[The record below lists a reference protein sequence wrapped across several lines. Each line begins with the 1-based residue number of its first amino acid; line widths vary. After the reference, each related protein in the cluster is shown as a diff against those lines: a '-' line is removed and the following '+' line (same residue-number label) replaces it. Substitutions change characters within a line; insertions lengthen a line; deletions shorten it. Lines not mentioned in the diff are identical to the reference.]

1 MNPKSWLVRRG
12 GAFALAL
19 AALAACDDAAA
30 PTVVEP
36 PPVLG
41 RGIHPLVVLAGS
53 AGDTARVEL
62 RLHQVEMK
70 AEVSSFQ
77 GELAF
82 DTTRL
87 ALAGA
92 EVPEKL
98 MVVWNPVAAGR
109 VRFAGASLDG
119 LGEAPMVVLRFI
131 PSGRVSADLF
141 KLRLEEVVA
150 EEGSFQNLTTQIVA
164 RERPLF
170 SAGPLVPGAVPR

>member
-1 MNPKSWLVRRG
+1 MSWTRRG
-12 GAFALAL
+12 GALLVALGM
-19 AALAACDDAAA
+19 AALAACEDAAA
-30 PTVVEP
+30 PTTVEP

-70 AEVSSFQ
+70 AEISSFQ

-92 EVPEKL
+92 EVPGKL
-98 MVVWNPVAAGR
+98 MVVWNPVAGGR

-119 LGEAPMVVLRFI
+119 MGDAPMVVLRFI
-131 PSGRVSADLF
+131 PTGAVSADLF

-150 EEGSFQNLTTQIVA
+150 DEGSFQNLTTQVVA

-170 SAGPLVPGAVPR
+170 SAGPLLPGAVLR

>member
-12 GAFALAL
+12 GAIALAL
-19 AALAACDDAAA
+19 AMAACDDAAA
-30 PTVVEP
+30 PTAVEP

-41 RGIHPLVVLAGS
+41 RGIHPLVVLAAS

-70 AEVSSFQ
+70 AEISSFQ
-77 GELAF
+77 GELAY

-87 ALAGA
+87 AFAGA
-92 EVPEKL
+92 EVPGKL
-98 MVVWNPVAAGR
+98 MVAWNPVAAGR

-119 LGEAPMVVLRFI
+119 MGDAPMVVLRFV
-131 PSGRVSADLF
+131 PAGEVSADLF
-141 KLRLEEVVA
+141 RLSLEEVVA
-150 EEGSFQNLTTQIVA
+150 EEGSFQNLTSQIVA

-170 SAGPLVPGAVPR
+170 SAVPLAPGVVLR